1 MTQTV
6 GVVTED
12 FGKGQ
17 PDKIRAIIA
26 GRAKGVDYV
35 YAHPEE
41 AADIT
46 AKAYNMDAA
55 LVRTVFQHFKAMQW
69 WGRGDLHYKAMDRM
83 VEGMQV
89 VGKLSGGVAGARSST
104 RRSCPRGCGRNH
116 ERQPRRT
123 ARGQ

>member
-1 MTQTV
+1 M

-26 GRAKGVDYV
+26 GRAKGVDYA

-69 WGRGDLHYKAMDRM
+69 WDRGDLHYKAMDRM

-89 VGKLSGGVAGARSST
+89 VGKLSGGVDWSKIVDTSFLPKGLRPKS
-104 RRSCPRGCGRNH
+104 
-116 ERQPRRT
+116 
-123 ARGQ
+123 